1 MIPVRVLIT
10 RYHGPTNTRG
20 PRVSARV
27 PSGRRVTLGWDYAS
41 SIEENHDRVAT
52 KLAAILG
59 WDPPTM
65 AGNLPGDES
74 DRVYV
79 VAPKV
84 QQ

>member
-20 PRVSARV
+20 SRVSARV
-27 PSGRRVTLGWDYAS
+27 PSGRRVTLGWDYSLGEA
-41 SIEENHDRVAT
+41 ENHDRAACA
-52 KLAAILG
+52 LASELG
-59 WDPPTM
+59 WNPPTM
-65 AGNLPGDES
+65 AGNLPGP

-84 QQ
+84 QP